1 MGWTAEALANILK
14 NCSEHSPEGG
24 CIFIRAQQNFIY
36 TRIEIED
43 EGPGFSPEEC
53 KRIFERF
60 YQGRKSG
67 RENVGVGLSMA
78 KSLIESQNGEIRA
91 ENRKNGGARFV
102 IDFYSDGENSARDL

>member
-1 MGWTAEALANILK
+1 MKGRDLVRK
-14 NCSEHSPEGG
+14 NAKGSLNG
-24 CIFIRAQQNFIY
+24 
-36 TRIEIED
+36 
-43 EGPGFSPEEC
+43 
-53 KRIFERF
+53 F

-102 IDFYSDGENSARDL
+102 IDFYSDGGNPARDL